1 MIPAGQII
9 QGNLTTATTRL
20 EAGGWITVSAQ
31 VAAAHHVGPG
41 DLLTLPTPTGPVS
54 YRVAATTTNLGWTSG
69 ALVLNSADYR
79 RAWSTSDP
87 SALEID
93 VRPSVDPVTV
103 KRAIQGILGP
113 ASPFQVQTNTQ
124 RASTADVLDREGLGR
139 LGQISLLLIVAAGL
153 AMAAAMG
160 AAIWQRR
167 SSLASLRIQSFSP
180 RQLQEV
186 LLYESGLV
194 LGVGCL
200 VGAIAGIY
208 GHLLGDRYLKLST
221 GFPAAF
227 TFQGLQALEVIVLV
241 GAAALVVLA
250 IPGYLAARVSP
261 GLALEA
267 Q

>member
-1 MIPAGQII
+1 
-9 QGNLTTATTRL
+9 
-20 EAGGWITVSAQ
+20 
-31 VAAAHHVGPG
+31 
-41 DLLTLPTPTGPVS
+41 VS

-79 RAWSTSDP
+79 RAWGTSDP
-87 SALEID
+87 SALEVD
-93 VRPSVDPVTV
+93 VRPGVAPVTV
-103 KRAIQGILGP
+103 KRAIQRALGP
-113 ASPFQVQTNTQ
+113 ASPLQVQTSTQ
-124 RASTADVLDREGLGR
+124 RASTADVLAREGLGR
-139 LGQISLLLIVAAGL
+139 LGQIALLLIIAAGL

-167 SSLASLRIQSFSP
+167 SLLASLRIQSFSP
-180 RQLQEV
+180 RQLQGV

-227 TFQGLQALEVIVLV
+227 TLQGFQALEVIVLV
-241 GAAALVVLA
+241 GVAALVVLA
-250 IPGYLAARVSP
+250 VPGYLAARVPP